1 MNIVVSFNEIKDI
14 ISKKTNNT
22 INLDFTRVD
31 YRTVKVSYKPVPFLP
46 AVNVDVMVAKV
57 DNSQLVLSYKANPAV
72 DMIIKGVSNYLDN
85 HIPKEIIELDASIQ
99 CVCINLDKIEQL
111 QKPLEMIELKQISFE
126 KENVR
131 AEIILKTN

>member
-1 MNIVVSFNEIKDI
+1 MKATLSFNEIKDI

-22 INLDFTRVD
+22 INLDFTCVD
-31 YRTVKVSYKPVPFLP
+31 YRTVKVSYKPMPFLP

-85 HIPKEIIELDASIQ
+85 HIPKDIIELDASIQ

-131 AEIILKTN
+131 AEIVLKTN

>member
-1 MNIVVSFNEIKDI
+1 MNISLSFNEIKDI

-31 YRTVKVSYKPVPFLP
+31 YRTVKVSYKPMPFLP

-72 DMIIKGVSNYLDN
+72 DMIIKGVFNYLDN

-111 QKPLEMIELKQISFE
+111 QKPLEMVKIVDVYV
-126 KENVR
+126 ENNGLVCMLD
-131 AEIILKTN
+131 IILI

>member
-31 YRTVKVSYKPVPFLP
+31 YRTVKVSYKPMPFLP
-46 AVNVDVMVAKV
+46 TVNVDVMVAKV

-111 QKPLEMIELKQISFE
+111 QKPLEMTELKQIYFE
-126 KENVR
+126 EENVC
-131 AEIILKTN
+131 AEIILKSN

>member
-31 YRTVKVSYKPVPFLP
+31 YRTVKVSYKPMQFLP

-57 DNSQLVLSYKANPAV
+57 DNSQLVLSYKATPAV

-85 HIPKEIIELDASIQ
+85 HIPKEIIELDASVQ

-131 AEIILKTN
+131 AEIVLKSN

>member
-1 MNIVVSFNEIKDI
+1 MA
-14 ISKKTNNT
+14 
-22 INLDFTRVD
+22 
-31 YRTVKVSYKPVPFLP
+31 FLP
-46 AVNVDVMVAKV
+46 TVNVNVQVRVSD
-57 DNSQLVLSYKANPAV
+57 SYRIVLSYKANPAV

-111 QKPLEMIELKQISFE
+111 QKPLEMTELKQIYFE
-126 KENVR
+126 EEYVC

>member
-1 MNIVVSFNEIKDI
+1 MNITISFNEIKDI

-31 YRTVKVSYKPVPFLP
+31 YRTVKVSYKPMPFLP
-46 AVNVDVMVAKV
+46 TVNVDVMVAKV

-72 DMIIKGVSNYLDN
+72 DMIIKGVSDYLDN
-85 HIPKEIIELDASIQ
+85 HIPKEIIELDASVQ

-131 AEIILKTN
+131 AEIVLKTN

>member
-1 MNIVVSFNEIKDI
+1 MNIVVSFNEIKDF

-31 YRTVKVSYKPVPFLP
+31 YRTVKVSYKPMPFLP

-131 AEIILKTN
+131 AEIVLKTN

>member
-1 MNIVVSFNEIKDI
+1 MNILLSFNEIKDI

-31 YRTVKVSYKPVPFLP
+31 YRTVKVSYKPMQFLP

-72 DMIIKGVSNYLDN
+72 DMIIKGISNYLDN

-111 QKPLEMIELKQISFE
+111 QKPLEMTELKQIYFE
-126 KENVR
+126 EENVR
-131 AEIILKTN
+131 AEIVLKSN

>member
-1 MNIVVSFNEIKDI
+1 MNISISFNEIKDI
-14 ISKKTNNT
+14 ILKKTNGKV
-22 INLDFTRVD
+22 NLDFTYVD
-31 YRTVKVSYKPVPFLP
+31 YRTVKVSYKPMAFLP
-46 AVNVDVMVAKV
+46 AVNVDVMVAKT
-57 DNSQLVLSYKANPAV
+57 DNSQLVLSYKANNAV
-72 DMIIKGVSNYLDN
+72 DMIIKGLSDYLDN
-85 HIPKEIIELDASIQ
+85 HIPKEIIELDASVQ

>member
-1 MNIVVSFNEIKDI
+1 MNITISFNEIKDF

-31 YRTVKVSYKPVPFLP
+31 YRTVKVSYKPMQFLP
-46 AVNVDVMVAKV
+46 TVNVDVMVAKV

-85 HIPKEIIELDASIQ
+85 HYPKEIIELDASIQ

-111 QKPLEMIELKQISFE
+111 QKPLEMTELKQISFE

>member
-1 MNIVVSFNEIKDI
+1 MNITISFNEIKNI
-14 ISKKTNNT
+14 ILKKTNGKV
-22 INLDFTRVD
+22 NLDFTCVD
-31 YRTVKVSYKPVPFLP
+31 YRTVKVSYKPMPFLP

-85 HIPKEIIELDASIQ
+85 HIPKDIIELDASIQ

-111 QKPLEMIELKQISFE
+111 QKPLEMMELKQICFE
-126 KENVR
+126 QENVR
-131 AEIILKTN
+131 AEIILKSN

>member
-1 MNIVVSFNEIKDI
+1 MNILVSFNEIKDI

-31 YRTVKVSYKPVPFLP
+31 YRTVKVSYKPMPFLP

-85 HIPKEIIELDASIQ
+85 HIPKDIIELDASIQ

-131 AEIILKTN
+131 AEIILKSN

>member
-31 YRTVKVSYKPVPFLP
+31 YRTVKVSYKPMPFLP
-46 AVNVDVMVAKV
+46 TVNVDVMVAKV

-111 QKPLEMIELKQISFE
+111 QKPLEMTELKQISFE

-131 AEIILKTN
+131 AEIVLKSN

>member
-31 YRTVKVSYKPVPFLP
+31 YRTVKVSYKPMPFLP

-111 QKPLEMIELKQISFE
+111 QKPLEMMELKQIFFE
-126 KENVR
+126 NENVR

>member
-1 MNIVVSFNEIKDI
+1 MNILVSFNEIKDI

-22 INLDFTRVD
+22 INLDFTCVD
-31 YRTVKVSYKPVPFLP
+31 YRTVKVSYKPMPFLP
-46 AVNVDVMVAKV
+46 TVNVDVMVAKV

-111 QKPLEMIELKQISFE
+111 QKPLEMIGLKQIYFE
-126 KENVR
+126 KENVC
-131 AEIILKTN
+131 AEIVLKTN

>member
-1 MNIVVSFNEIKDI
+1 MNISISFNEIKDI

-31 YRTVKVSYKPVPFLP
+31 YRTVKVSYKPMPFLP

-72 DMIIKGVSNYLDN
+72 DMIIKGVSNYLEN
-85 HIPKEIIELDASIQ
+85 HIPKDIIELDASIQ

-111 QKPLEMIELKQISFE
+111 QKPLEMMELKQISFE

-131 AEIILKTN
+131 AEIVLKTN